1 MPLPVLLL
9 RLFGSADAV
18 VQQIEELILNGVL
31 RPGDRLPPER
41 ELASE
46 IDISRPVLREALKLL
61 EERGLLTSR
70 QGGGTFVAD
79 AKEPRLL
86 VPRQV
91 DSPPPYYKVLPEGL
105 IHDWDGS
112 DNIRSAGTS
121 DIDGGLQ
128 GDKNPRTWDGVDFN
142 RQWVTNW
149 DEGQNGSGDFP
160 FSEIEMRHLITFIHS
175 HPKIFGIMG
184 CKIAL
189 LLLICAQAFMWD
201 PRVLGP

>member
-1 MPLPVLLL
+1 MSQRKSTSLAHLLISNSPSPL
-9 RLFGSADAV
+9 
-18 VQQIEELILNGVL
+18 
-31 RPGDRLPPER
+31 
-41 ELASE
+41 LASAAANRTASP
-46 IDISRPVLREALKLL
+46 DARFVCDPA
-61 EERGLLTSR
+61 
-70 QGGGTFVAD
+70 TFVAD

-175 HPKIFGIMG
+175 HPKIYGIMG

-189 LLLICAQAFMWD
+189 LLLICAQGFS
-201 PRVLGP
+201 LI